1 MEGVAMNIKSLL
13 PHGSG
18 VLIAK
23 KLGISSSAVSQALK
37 DGRPGSP
44 AVQEALAMARA
55 SGALEAAQTLATLTH
70 AK

>member
-1 MEGVAMNIKSLL
+1 MESIAINIKSLL

-37 DGRPGSP
+37 DGKPGSR
-44 AVQEALAMARA
+44 AVQEALAMAKA
-55 SGALEAAQTLATLTH
+55 SGALEAAQTLASLVPN
-70 AK
+70 K